1 MKIRCTKNQ
10 AIKLVSQNVAEYVEF
25 FREFQAYDGGWLIWP
40 EKLYTLKRNL
50 KLDNYVTLYNDQ
62 KLIDASLLL
71 FLMGKDGLKEW
82 GKEVSIL
89 SPEDQQTQIEILA
102 KDVIEDDFSWVDNV
116 FGKWQETPEEE
127 IKSKEEFD
135 LLDEETK
142 KQLIERW
149 QFLFLHILSSIHN
162 FFSIMVNGES
172 MTSLVPKA
180 IDGDTEA
187 FFKAVKIDRNL
198 LSLHPYFIERYQ
210 FAQTN
215 GQKDFLT
222 RLAPYQSTPQLIG
235 RIRYPGL
242 YIVFA
247 MLETLR
253 WLDDLT
259 HSEILD
265 ICDAAGLDH
274 WQNRIDD
281 VNAVTKQLARY
292 RRYQKTG
299 GLSMH

>member
-1 MKIRCTKNQ
+1 MKIRASKSQ
-10 AIKLVSQNVAEYVEF
+10 AIKLVSENASEYLEF
-25 FREFQAYDGGWLIWP
+25 FRDFQAYDGGWLIWP
-40 EKLYTLKRNL
+40 EKLHILKRNL
-50 KLDNYVTLYNDQ
+50 KLDNYVTLYSDQ
-62 KLIDASLLL
+62 KLIDGSLML
-71 FLMGKDGLKEW
+71 FLMGRDGLKEW
-82 GKEVSIL
+82 GKELSLL
-89 SPEDQQTQIEILA
+89 SPEDQQSKIEILA
-102 KDVIEDDFSWVDNV
+102 KETIEDDFAWVDDAL
-116 FGKWQETPEEE
+116 GKWPETPEEE
-127 IKSKEEFD
+127 IKSNEQFD
-135 LLDEETK
+135 LLDEDTK

-180 IDGDTEA
+180 INGDIEA
-187 FFKAVKIDRNL
+187 FFKSVKIDRNL

-210 FAQTN
+210 HAQTN
-215 GQKDFLT
+215 GHKDFLK
-222 RLAPYQSTPQLIG
+222 RLAPYQATPQLIG

-265 ICDAAGLDH
+265 ICDAAGLDR
-274 WQNRIDD
+274 WQNRIED
-281 VNAVTKQLARY
+281 VNSVTKQLKRY
-292 RRYQKTG
+292 RRYQKTS

>member
-1 MKIRCTKNQ
+1 MKIRPTKSQ
-10 AIKLVSQNVAEYVEF
+10 VIKLVSQNVTEYVEF

-40 EKLYTLKRNL
+40 EKLYILKRNL

-62 KLIDASLLL
+62 KLIDGSLML

-82 GKEVSIL
+82 GKELSIL
-89 SPEDQQTQIEILA
+89 SPEDQQKEIENLA
-102 KDVIEDDFSWVDNV
+102 KDVIEDDFSWVDDV
-116 FGKWQETPEEE
+116 LEKWPQTPEEE
-127 IKSKEEFD
+127 IKSKEQFD
-135 LLDEETK
+135 SLDEDTK
-142 KQLIERW
+142 KLLIERW
-149 QFLFLHILSSIHN
+149 QYLFLHILSAIHN
-162 FFSIMVNGES
+162 YFAIMVCGES

-180 IDGDTEA
+180 MNGDEVA
-187 FFKAVKIDRNL
+187 FCKAVKIDRNL

-210 FAQTN
+210 NAQAN
-215 GQKDFLT
+215 GQKDFLK
-222 RLAPYQSTPQLIG
+222 RLAPYQSTPHLIG

-265 ICDAAGLDH
+265 ICEAAGLDQ

>member
-1 MKIRCTKNQ
+1 MKIRCTKAQ
-10 AIKLVSQNVAEYVEF
+10 AIKLVSQNVSEYVEF

-40 EKLYTLKRNL
+40 EKLHRLKRNL

-62 KLIDASLLL
+62 KIMDGCLFL

-82 GKEVSIL
+82 NKELSLL
-89 SPEDQQTQIEILA
+89 SPLDQLKEIETFA
-102 KDVIEDDFSWVDNV
+102 KDVIEDDFVWLDEALD
-116 FGKWQETPEEE
+116 KWSDMPDED
-127 IKSKEEFD
+127 IKSKEQFES
-135 LLDEETK
+135 LDEDTK
-142 KQLIERW
+142 RNLIERW
-149 QFLFLHILSSIHN
+149 QYLFLHILSSVHN
-162 FFSIMVNGES
+162 YFSIMVTGES

-180 IDGDTEA
+180 INGDSEA

-210 FAQTN
+210 QAQTN
-215 GQKDFLT
+215 GQKDFLK

-247 MLETLR
+247 MLETLK